1 MRGLAN
7 WRTISV
13 LRAIDRVLRGV
24 KPSELSVQAPVRFEL
39 VVNLKTAKALGLTIP
54 QSLLPRADQVIERS
68 RARPTRRLV
77 ARLLAGIGH
86 VAVGMHRQ
94 GFDLQLIQ
102 YDERGWR
109 ATFYT
114 TGMEHSPTSAT
125 GTGWERTPWHATQR
139 AAWEA
144 LMKLEGT

>member
-1 MRGLAN
+1 MTA
-7 WRTISV
+7 
-13 LRAIDRVLRGV
+13 
-24 KPSELSVQAPVRFEL
+24 PSTPS
-39 VVNLKTAKALGLTIP
+39 ALGWIRGP
-54 QSLLPRADQVIERS
+54 AS
-68 RARPTRRLV
+68 
-77 ARLLAGIGH
+77 G

-94 GFDLQLIQ
+94 GYDLQLTQ

-125 GTGWERTPWHATQR
+125 GTGWEKTPWHAVQR

-144 LMKLEGT
+144 LRQADPGG